1 MIFRTIPHFETT
13 IRYLGGMLAAYEIS
27 GDPLMLERATELGDW
42 LLPSLGTRYGLAINR
57 YALGSNPGGL
67 PSGRV
72 TLAEVGSLTLE
83 FTKLS
88 MLTGNEIYYQA
99 VQRSM
104 DTLDKQFTPPKAR
117 TDPTLP
123 IEGRLGTLLPAY
135 IDPGNPT
142 ALFGDYTFGGLADSY
157 YEYLVSPGWVYSLE

>member
-1 MIFRTIPHFETT
+1 
-13 IRYLGGMLAAYEIS
+13 MLAAYELS

-42 LLPSLGTRYGLAINR
+42 LLPSLGTKYGLAINR

-67 PSGRV
+67 SSGRA
-72 TLAEVGSLTLE
+72 TLSEVGSLTLE

-99 VQRSM
+99 VQRST
-104 DTLDKQFTPPKAR
+104 DTLDQRFPPPLERASR
-117 TDPTLP
+117 SDPVQ
-123 IEGRLGTLLPAY
+123 GRLGTLLPAY

-142 ALFGDYTFGGLADSY
+142 SLYGDYTFGGLADSY
-157 YEYLVSPGWVYSLE
+157 YEYLVSCGSMASLNVS